1 MVDCCLLYSIII
13 SLVCCYC
20 HRVCVC
26 VVCCLFVCFPFQIAE
41 YIAEYKK
48 MLN

>member
-20 HRVCVC
+20 HRVRVC
-26 VVCCLFVCFPFQIAE
+26 VVCCLFVCLPFQIAE
-41 YIAEYKK
+41 YIAK
-48 MLN
+48 